1 MCQILCRIHRQKNH
15 ASGKSG
21 KEDRTVYDCQGSHR
35 GGRYSILQDST
46 FQSDFQIARRRW
58 LRKIH
63 YQIMVMDF
71 SGLCCL
77 DFYTIL
83 FGALGYC
90 FVRALY
96 WHNTM
101 SWQYYNMGVLCYC
114 NIMLLGYYV
123 AMLLCHCNVML
134 LGYYVVVLLCYCNVM
149 LLGHHVVVLLC
160 YQGIT
165 LLQYHN
171 RAYFTYALIIN
182 ILQSSLSS
190 AYNFTITICILL
202 YDTDWYVISVNQD
215 AIVQYSIKL
224 SILNI

>member
-123 AMLLCHCNVML
+123 TMLLQCYVIRVLCCCVIML
-134 LGYYVVVLLCYCNVM
+134 SGYYTIAISQQSLF
-149 LLGHHVVVLLC
+149 HIHTD
-160 YQGIT
+160 YQ
-165 LLQYHN
+165 Y
-171 RAYFTYALIIN
+171 
-182 ILQSSLSS
+182 
-190 AYNFTITICILL
+190 ITILIKQRIQL
-202 YDTDWYVISVNQD
+202 YYNNLHTIIWYRLIYNICKSGCHS
-215 AIVQYSIKL
+215 SIQHKTFN
-224 SILNI
+224 IEYLNFGK